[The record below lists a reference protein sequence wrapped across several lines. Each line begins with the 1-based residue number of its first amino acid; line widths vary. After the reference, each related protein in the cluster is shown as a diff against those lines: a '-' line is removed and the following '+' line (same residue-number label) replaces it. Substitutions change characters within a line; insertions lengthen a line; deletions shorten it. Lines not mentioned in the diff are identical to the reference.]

1 MSEAFDAAW
10 SVLKALPEQQMFRE
24 GYPRENLGERRNL
37 DLGRLNIRG
46 EEVREPLV
54 DDSGARTQ
62 GTVHPAIAS
71 MLRRRYNPDGTPVEH
86 GRRYRYGQPPILN
99 VDMGR
104 NADDFIEEAR
114 ERGNHIPSNMVG
126 RFITGTPKEN
136 MRAYD
141 QKRLSHAGEHFDYS
155 EDASGYN
162 INAEEPAPTFDEIGN
177 LRHPDYDPSKPTRRV
192 RY

>member
-1 MSEAFDAAW
+1 MNAFDEAW
-10 SVLKALPEQQMFRE
+10 DMLKALPEQQMFTE
-24 GYPRENLGERRNL
+24 GSPRENLGERRNL

-46 EEVREPLV
+46 EEVRQPLA

-71 MLRRRYNPDGTPVEH
+71 MLRRRYNPDGTPVEY

-104 NADDFIEEAR
+104 SVDDFIERAR
-114 ERGNHIPSNMVG
+114 ERGSNIPSGFVG
-126 RFITGTPKEN
+126 RYITETPKEN

-141 QKRLSHAGEHFDYS
+141 QKPLSHAGEHFDYS
-155 EDASGYN
+155 VDASGYN

-177 LRHPDYDPSKPTRRV
+177 LRHPDYDPSKPTRKV

>member
-1 MSEAFDAAW
+1 MNAFDEAW
-10 SVLKALPEQQMFRE
+10 DMLKALPEQQMFRE
-24 GYPRENLGERRNL
+24 GTPRENLGERRNL

-46 EEVREPLV
+46 EEVRQSLA

-71 MLRRRYNPDGTPVEH
+71 MLRRRYNPDGTPVEY
-86 GRRYRYGQPPILN
+86 GRRYRYGQPPTLN

-104 NADDFIEEAR
+104 NVDDFIEGAR
-114 ERGNHIPSNMVG
+114 ERGSHIPSSVMG
-126 RFITGTPKEN
+126 RYITGTPKEN
-136 MRAYD
+136 MRDYD

-177 LRHPDYDPSKPTRRV
+177 LRHPDYDPSKPTRTV